1 MVVVNFMEQQNII
14 LTGIPRSGTT
24 LTCHLL
30 NKLPQTV
37 ALHEPMNVSQFSKLE
52 SRDVICQE
60 ISQFFQEARAS
71 ISSRKE
77 VLSKNIS
84 GVVPDNPVGEART
97 PSGLRESI
105 TPLGLIAVKK
115 ELDPGFLLVIKH
127 PAAFTALLRDLVH
140 FFPCYAVIRNPLSV
154 LASWSSVAMPVEN
167 GHAPAA
173 EGLDTDLRQALARM
187 SDKTDRQLHLLSW
200 FYEQYQ
206 RYIPSN
212 RILRY
217 EDLIRSGGASLRA
230 MTPSAQAL
238 CESLESRNSNPLY
251 DQRLLQ
257 SIGHK
262 LLTTEGAYWQFYTKE
277 SVELLCR

>member
-97 PSGLRESI
+97 PSGLRETLSI
-105 TPLGLIAVKK
+105 
-115 ELDPGFLLVIKH
+115 
-127 PAAFTALLRDLVH
+127 
-140 FFPCYAVIRNPLSV
+140 
-154 LASWSSVAMPVEN
+154 M
-167 GHAPAA
+167 
-173 EGLDTDLRQALARM
+173 
-187 SDKTDRQLHLLSW
+187 
-200 FYEQYQ
+200 
-206 RYIPSN
+206 
-212 RILRY
+212 
-217 EDLIRSGGASLRA
+217 
-230 MTPSAQAL
+230 
-238 CESLESRNSNPLY
+238 
-251 DQRLLQ
+251 
-257 SIGHK
+257 
-262 LLTTEGAYWQFYTKE
+262 
-277 SVELLCR
+277 

>member
-1 MVVVNFMEQQNII
+1 MEQDNII

-37 ALHEPMNVSQFSKLE
+37 ALHEPMNVNQFSKLE
-52 SRDVICQE
+52 SREVIYQE
-60 ISQFFQEARAS
+60 IRQFFQEARAS
-71 ISSRKE
+71 ISFRKE
-77 VLSKNIS
+77 VLSKNIL

-97 PSGLRESI
+97 QSGLRQSI
-105 TPLGLIAVKK
+105 SPLGLIKVKK

-127 PAAFTALLRDLVH
+127 PAAFTALLRELVH

-173 EGLDTDLRQALARM
+173 EGLDAELRQALACIGN
-187 SDKTDRQLHLLSW
+187 KTSRQLHLLSW

-206 RYIPSN
+206 RYIPAN

-217 EDLIRSGGASLRA
+217 EDLISSGGANLQTI
-230 MTPSAQAL
+230 TPTAQAL
-238 CESLESRNSNPLY
+238 CDPLASRNSNPLY
-251 DQRLLQ
+251 DQRTLQ
-257 SIGHK
+257 SIGK
-262 LLTTEGAYWQFYTKE
+262 RLLATEGAYWQFYTKE

>member
-1 MVVVNFMEQQNII
+1 MEQENII

-30 NKLPQTV
+30 NKLPQAV
-37 ALHEPMNVSQFSKLE
+37 ALHEPMNVNQFSKLE
-52 SRDVICQE
+52 SREVICQE
-60 ISQFFQEARAS
+60 IRQFFQEARAS
-71 ISSRKE
+71 ISFRKE
-77 VLSKNIS
+77 VLSKNIL
-84 GVVPDNPVGEART
+84 GAVPDNPVGETRT
-97 PSGLRESI
+97 QSGLRQSI
-105 TPLGLIAVKK
+105 SPLGLIKVKK

-127 PAAFTALLRDLVH
+127 PAAFTALLRELVL

-173 EGLDTDLRQALARM
+173 EGLDAELRQALACIG
-187 SDKTDRQLHLLSW
+187 DKTARQLHLLSW

-206 RYIPSN
+206 RYIPVN

-217 EDLIRSGGASLRA
+217 EDLISSGGANLQTI
-230 MTPSAQAL
+230 TPIAQAL
-238 CESLESRNSNPLY
+238 CEPLASRNSNPLY
-251 DQRLLQ
+251 DQRTLQ
-257 SIGHK
+257 SIGK
-262 LLTTEGAYWQFYTKE
+262 RLLATEGAYWQFYTRE